1 MSREKTTIP
10 DDLLQLKQRLEEWR
24 SAQPSRSRLPETFW
38 VEAVEMARR
47 YGLHLTAKTLR
58 MDYMRLKKRLSP
70 EAECSQKVP
79 RSGPPSF
86 LELLS
91 PSAGLG
97 ECVVELEPASGKI
110 RVAMKGMRL
119 DWGGLLRA
127 WREAAR

>member
-1 MSREKTTIP
+1 
-10 DDLLQLKQRLEEWR
+10 
-24 SAQPSRSRLPETFW
+24 
-38 VEAVEMARR
+38 MARR

-70 EAECSQKVP
+70 EAECPPSVP
-79 RSGPPSF
+79 RSEPPAF

-91 PSAGLG
+91 PAAGLG
-97 ECVVELEPASGKI
+97 ECVVELEPASGKM

>member
-1 MSREKTTIP
+1 MSCKKTAIP
-10 DDLLQLKQRLEEWR
+10 DDLLQLRQRLEQWR

-38 VEAVEMARR
+38 TEAVEMARM

-70 EAECSQKVP
+70 EAGCSENVP
-79 RSGPPSF
+79 RSAPPAF

-91 PSAGLG
+91 PAAGLG
-97 ECVVELEPASGKI
+97 ECVVELEPASGKM

-127 WREAAR
+127 WREADR